1 MSYRESTRSESTY
14 CTRCK
19 QYVRWC
25 ETDPDDDAFSG
36 VVDKLVYH
44 IKNDKACLRVQ
55 NLAELLNEET
65 DLLGCLKH
73 YL

>member
-1 MSYRESTRSESTY
+1 MSYSRSESTY
-14 CTRCK
+14 CVRCK
-19 QYVRWC
+19 QFVRWC
-25 ETDPDDDAFSG
+25 DNDPEDDRFSG
-36 VVDKLVYH
+36 VIDKLVYH

-55 NLAELLNEET
+55 NLAEILGEET